1 MHKHSETDGLILM
14 GESHRVFPDFST
26 EQRGRWV
33 KAKQYVAGRFTMP
46 IGEKA
51 VDHTPPDFLRALP
64 RSQELHVERGPV
76 EYVNE
81 VRRLIESKI
90 A

>member
-1 MHKHSETDGLILM
+1 MFKHNETDGLLLM
-14 GESHRVFPDFST
+14 HQSHLWFPEFST

-33 KAKQYVAGRFTMP
+33 KAKQYVAGRFAMP

-64 RSQELHVERGPV
+64 RPQKLHVEGSN
-76 EYVNE
+76 YVRE
-81 VRRLIESKI
+81 LRRLIESKL